1 MEPKI
6 SVVIPVYN
14 VEKYLQ
20 TCIDS
25 LLAQTMED
33 IEFIFV
39 NDVSPDNSLQ
49 ILRRNEEAF
58 PERIR
63 VIDSDI
69 NRMQGG
75 ARNLGVKAARAPYI
89 GFVDSDD
96 FVGPEMFRKLYE
108 RMVET
113 DADAVFVQ
121 AASVPHD
128 ADRDSVKHLELK
140 PYVHWTET
148 LLRLDNVLL
157 DDQGMRDFIRST
169 VGGVWTGLWKKTL
182 FTENNL
188 YFPEHMRYEDNYW
201 LSLVKPCIKK
211 FALVKEIHS
220 YYRISPQST
229 VHKRNAQHH
238 FHRITIENM
247 LLDKVKE
254 LGVFEKYHEAWE
266 YLYATRYT
274 FNTVNYLA
282 TNFDKLPMKEIKRI
296 KKDLWREFPHWYK
309 NSYLWH
315 ENGFYAVFR
324 GIMLLMPVALMAAIL
339 KLRAR
344 R

>member
-39 NDVSPDNSLQ
+39 NDASPDNSLE
-49 ILRRNEEAF
+49 ILRRNEQAH

-75 ARNLGVKAARAPYI
+75 ARNLGIKAARAPYI

-96 FVGPEMFRKLYE
+96 FVGPEMYRKLYD
-108 RMVET
+108 RMMET
-113 DADAVFVQ
+113 DADVVYVQ
-121 AASVPHD
+121 AAPVPHD
-128 ADRDSVKHLELK
+128 TDRENVNQLVLK
-140 PYVHWTET
+140 PYVQWSDE
-148 LLRLDNVLL
+148 LLRLDNVVL
-157 DDQGMRDFIRST
+157 DDQGMQDFIRGT
-169 VGGVWTGLWKKTL
+169 VGGVWTALWKKTL
-182 FTENNL
+182 FTENDL
-188 YFPEHMRYEDNYW
+188 YFPEHLRYEDNYW
-201 LSLVKPCIKK
+201 GSLVKPYIRK
-211 FALVKEIHS
+211 FAFVREIHS
-220 YYRISPQST
+220 YYRNVPQST
-229 VHKRNAQHH
+229 VHSKNAQHH

-247 LLDKVKE
+247 LLNKAKE
-254 LGVFEKYHEAWE
+254 LGFFEKYHAAWE

-274 FNTVNYLA
+274 FNTVNYFA
-282 TNFDKLPMKEIKRI
+282 TKFDKLPMKEIRQI

-309 NSYLWH
+309 NKYLWH
-315 ENGFYAVFR
+315 ENGFYAIFR
-324 GIMLLMPVALMAAIL
+324 GIMLLMPVALMATIL
-339 KLRAR
+339 KLRAKR
-344 R
+344 